1 MQTLTNVPVD
11 LRLKVSPKLNVN
23 ERLAYTAVLNP
34 QQTIYRNFP
43 SQQFSSS
50 NFNINC
56 VFNATSL
63 IDVATA
69 VIQNSFQLTFTGV
82 AGDGVNLLQM
92 RGSPTAPGV
101 SAGLQ
106 NYDAPR
112 AYPLAAILSTLS
124 VQFEN
129 TSVNSQ
135 INRYWPCISRYYNP
149 RESQD
154 LYQCP
159 AMLDNSQEYDDNP
172 SQSAIDPLGS
182 FSGNSA
188 QQSRGGWSDMIILQ
202 NDPTIAV
209 VQFTTYEPIYISP
222 FVFGANRREMNNA
235 TPLCGINNL
244 IINGTYSGNNGSLN
258 NNISPLSRIWSHRTA
273 VGGSTF
279 TGINVQVLSVS
290 ANISYFQSPI
300 TFPLPRSLCY
310 PFVEYVP
317 VQTQNS
323 QPLLLNQSTQISFN
337 TQTLTSIPKCVYIFV
352 ARQNALD
359 SYLTTDSAIRIDSV
373 KIIFNG
379 QDGILSS
386 ATPQQLYNM
395 SRANGLIDNYSDFRT
410 RVGSYICLNFGN
422 DIPFNSADLATGV
435 NGNFDFSMTVDCTNI
450 SKTNNL
456 LVSLNVVFCY
466 EGMMMNNGSQFS
478 QTTGVLTRND
488 MIDLQKNARATGNY
502 VTFNPE
508 EQLNGGSFLKKAWN
522 VLKAPARILLK
533 NLPATS
539 GAFRAAEIACEAS
552 GNRSSLCNFVRGNG
566 LDGGEMDG
574 GDFDG
579 GDFDGGDDGG
589 YLGGRRRKSVRMTKS
604 KSRSKSRGKRSKK
617 GCGFDGGAMLS
628 RSQLKQLMN

>member
-1 MQTLTNVPVD
+1 MQSLTNVPVD
-11 LRLKVSPKLNVN
+11 LRLKISPKLNVN
-23 ERLAYTAVLNP
+23 ERVAYTAVLNP

-56 VFNATSL
+56 VFNSTSL
-63 IDVATA
+63 IDVSTA

-92 RGSPTAPGV
+92 RGAPTAPGV

-112 AYPLAAILSTLS
+112 AYPLAAVLATLS

-129 TSVNSQ
+129 SSVNSQ
-135 INRYWPCISRYYNP
+135 INRYWPCISRFYNP

-222 FVFGANRREMNNA
+222 FVFGANRREMNSA
-235 TPLCGINNL
+235 TPLCGLNNL
-244 IINGTYSGNNGSLN
+244 IINGVYSGTNGALS
-258 NNISPLSRIWSHRTA
+258 NNISPLSRIWSHRTT

-279 TGINVQVLSVS
+279 TGINVQVLAVS
-290 ANISYFQSPI
+290 ANISYYQSPI
-300 TFPLPRSLCY
+300 TYSLPRSLAY

-317 VQTQNS
+317 VQTQNNFPI
-323 QPLLLNQSTQISFN
+323 PLGGSAQIAFN
-337 TQTLTSIPKCVYIFV
+337 TQTLTSVPKCVYIWV
-352 ARQNALD
+352 ARQNNFD
-359 SYLTTDSAIRIDSV
+359 SYLTTDTAIRIDSI

-422 DIPFNSADLATGV
+422 DIPFNSADLSTGV
-435 NGNFDFSMTVDCTNI
+435 SGSFDYSMTVDCTNI

-456 LVSLNVVFCY
+456 LVSLNVAFCY
-466 EGMMMNNGSQFS
+466 EGMIMNNGTQWS

-488 MIDLQKNARATGNY
+488 MIELQKDARMTGNY
-502 VTFNPE
+502 ITFDPA
-508 EQLNGGSFLKKAWN
+508 EQLNGGSFLKKAWD
-522 VLKAPARILLK
+522 VLKRPARLLLQ
-533 NLPATS
+533 NLPATAN
-539 GAFRAAEIACEAS
+539 AFRAAEMACEVS
-552 GNRSSLCNFVRGNG
+552 GNRGSLCNFVRGRG
-566 LDGGEMDG
+566 LEG
-574 GDFDG
+574 GDM
-579 GDFDGGDDGG
+579 DGGDDGG
-589 YLGGRRRKSVRMTKS
+589 YLGGRRRA
-604 KSRSKSRGKRSKK
+604 KSRGRKSKK
-617 GCGFDGGAMLS
+617 GCGLDGGALLS
-628 RSQLKQLMN
+628 RSQLRQLMN

>member
-23 ERLAYTAVLNP
+23 ERVAYTAVLNP

-56 VFNATSL
+56 VFNSTSL

-112 AYPLAAILSTLS
+112 AYPLSAILSTLS

-129 TSVNSQ
+129 SSVNSQ

-149 RESQD
+149 KESQD

-172 SQSAIDPLGS
+172 SQSAIDPLGA
-182 FSGNSA
+182 FSGNST
-188 QQSRGGWSDMIILQ
+188 QQSRGGWSDMLILQ

-222 FVFGANRREMNNA
+222 FVFGANRREMNEA
-235 TPLCGINNL
+235 TPLCGIQNL

-258 NNISPLSRIWSHRTA
+258 NNISPLSRIWSHRTT
-273 VGGSTF
+273 VGGSTI
-279 TGINVQVLSVS
+279 TGINVQVLAVS
-290 ANISYFQSPI
+290 ANLSYYQAPI
-300 TFPLPRSLCY
+300 TYPLPRSLAY
-310 PFVEYVP
+310 PFYEYVP
-317 VQTQNS
+317 VQTQNN
-323 QPLLLNQSTQISFN
+323 QPLVLNQSTQISFN
-337 TQTLTSIPKCVYIFV
+337 TQTLTSVPKCVYIWI
-352 ARQNALD
+352 ARQNQFD

-395 SRANGLIDNYSDFRT
+395 SRANGLVDNYSDFRT

-435 NGNFDFSMTVDCTNI
+435 NGNFDFSMVVDCTNI

-456 LVSLNVVFCY
+456 LVSLNVVFQY
-466 EGMMMNNGSQFS
+466 EGMIMNNGTQWT
-478 QTTGVLTRND
+478 QTTGVLTRNEVV
-488 MIDLQKNARATGNY
+488 DLQKNARATGNY
-502 VTFNPE
+502 QTFNPE
-508 EQLNGGSFLKKAWN
+508 EQLNGGSFLKNAWN
-522 VLKAPARILLK
+522 VLKYPARMLLQSF
-533 NLPATS
+533 PAT
-539 GAFRAAEIACEAS
+539 AAPYRAAQAACYVS
-552 GNRSSLCNFVRGNG
+552 GNRGPLCEFVNGRG
-566 LDGGEMDG
+566 LDGGDMDG
-574 GDFDG
+574 GDMEG
-579 GDFDGGDDGG
+579 GDEGG
-589 YLGGRRRKSVRMTKS
+589 YLGGRRRKSMRRK
-604 KSRSKSRGKRSKK
+604 SKK
-617 GCGFDGGAMLS
+617 GCGLDGGAMLS
-628 RSQLKQLMN
+628 RSQLKSLMM